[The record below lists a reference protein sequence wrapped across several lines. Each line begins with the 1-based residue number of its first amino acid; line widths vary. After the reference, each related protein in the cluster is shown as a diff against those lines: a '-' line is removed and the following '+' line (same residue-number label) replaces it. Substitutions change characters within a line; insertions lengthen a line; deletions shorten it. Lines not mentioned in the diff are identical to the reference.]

1 MELHSPQFFLTTSN
15 NVIEI
20 KREGDKGRYGTDVT
34 SGMHD
39 CAVGIRP

>member
-34 SGMHD
+34 SGRHD